1 MIKKEI
7 LKPILR
13 YLDLFLN
20 TSLYSRL
27 ISQHSKIFDKN
38 DYPISNLDLVFIHVM
53 KTGGT
58 SFVQILKKLESSG
71 LRVKYFGHYGISIAE
86 KSPKPIYCTILRNP
100 IERAISLYNHFL
112 RDKKSA
118 YHNLALKGFSTFM
131 RNCKEA
137 QNSFCKKYSGEMDK
151 DVNEDIYNL
160 ALNNLKLFKHVLFFE
175 NLNDDFEK
183 IKKIYN
189 LVDSEKYHLNSSVV
203 KDYNDKTKRNISLF
217 YNYYDMKLYNNFKIL
232 SKGSN

>member
-13 YLDLFLN
+13 YFDLFLN

-27 ISQHSKIFDKN
+27 ISLHSKTFDKN

-58 SFVQILKKLESSG
+58 SFAAILREIEKSG
-71 LRVKYFGHYGISIAE
+71 LKIKYIGHYGISIAE
-86 KSPKPIYCTILRNP
+86 KSSKPIYCTILRNP
-100 IERAISLYNHFL
+100 VDRAISLYNHFL

-160 ALNNLKLFKHVLFFE
+160 AFNNLKDFKHVLFFE
-175 NLNDDFEK
+175 NLNKDFDK
-183 IKKIYN
+183 IKKIYSLKN
-189 LVDSEKYHLNSSVV
+189 TEKYHLNSSIV
-203 KDYNDKTKRNISLF
+203 KDYNDNTKRNISLF
-217 YNYYDMKLYNNFKIL
+217 YNYYDMKLYNNVKIL
-232 SKGSN
+232 NDS